1 MTSGDGHK
9 RVLGVGTVVRMMW
22 FCGMQWDDNLKYAI
36 DTYILIITETNM
48 EAKLRRADVVIL
60 ASAHNPSIMAPQWL
74 KDKSLIVEEPTQF
87 VHTPDFSLF
96 ESKSFL
102 LVVDN
107 QRMQITV
114 KKQDDRSVE
123 SLANVASNYVKLLPH
138 IPYKALG
145 LNFVWSIEV
154 DDGEELPKIEL
165 NINKSDLMSVFEGHE
180 IECGGIIYARKEPY
194 MLKVVIE
201 LRGEDVIVHNFNYNH
216 ELEGMSVED
225 IVKLI
230 NNFLTMKEDSSSIV
244 KGLYSIGEK

>member
-1 MTSGDGHK
+1 
-9 RVLGVGTVVRMMW
+9 
-22 FCGMQWDDNLKYAI
+22 
-36 DTYILIITETNM
+36 M
-48 EAKLRRADVVIL
+48 EAKLIRADVVIV

-74 KDKSLIVEEPTQF
+74 KDNSLIVEEPTQF

-96 ESKSFL
+96 ESESFL

-114 KKQDDRSVE
+114 KKQDNQSLE
-123 SLANVASNYVKLLPH
+123 SLANIASSYVKLLPH

-145 LNFVWSIEV
+145 LNFIWTIEV
-154 DDGEELPKIEL
+154 GDGEKLPKIEL

-180 IECGGIIYARKEPY
+180 VDCGGIIHARKEPY

-201 LRGEDVIVHNFNYNH
+201 LQGRDALVHNFNYNH
-216 ELEGMSVED
+216 ELEGTSVED

-230 NNFLTMKEDSSSIV
+230 NNFLTIKEDSSSIV
-244 KGLYSIGEK
+244 KGLYRVGEK